1 MGNGWGGGSGGS
13 VSAELVAM
21 HAPVENSLSLSLS
34 ALSDTRRRAI
44 CRRSPVF
51 TPVRDVHSH
60 LGSTSASENRSRCR
74 IRPLK
79 LPTRGMRAPAV
90 AASRT
95 ATRARTGGR
104 EATSV
109 GPRGGADEASSS
121 LSQEVVDMAFT
132 DERWAA

>member
-1 MGNGWGGGSGGS
+1 M
-13 VSAELVAM
+13 
-21 HAPVENSLSLSLS
+21 
-34 ALSDTRRRAI
+34 
-44 CRRSPVF
+44 F
-51 TPVRDVHSH
+51 TPVHDVHSH
-60 LGSTSASENRSRCR
+60 LGSTSAGENRSRCR

-90 AASRT
+90 AASRA

-109 GPRGGADEASSS
+109 GLSGGADEASSS
-121 LSQEVVDMAFT
+121 LSQEVVDMAFA